1 MFSNCNFFDDPPP
14 GINLE
19 PLTATYDEVEGIEND
34 IKRGSSQFY
43 EDTVYLCF
51 KLPRFLKKS
60 RNFLQPY
67 LNIKHIKHSRLNYRQ
82 LTNSIDDSKI
92 FVEECIACFGDNVG
106 VNNLLKDIL
115 RDMDRLKVH
124 YCTDGGIFPSL

>member
-1 MFSNCNFFDDPPP
+1 MFSTWNFFDDPP

-19 PLTATYDEVEGIEND
+19 PLTATYVEVEGIEND

-43 EDTVYLCF
+43 EDTVHLCF

-67 LNIKHIKHSRLNYRQ
+67 LDIKHSRLNYTQ
-82 LTNSIDDSKI
+82 LTNSIDYSKV

-106 VNNLLKDIL
+106 VNNLLKNIL

-124 YCTDGGIFPSL
+124 YCSDGGIFSSL